1 MKTQYIIE
9 GISLSEAVLDLN
21 NRSVRQRVIAV
32 GESANKRRYGADVLI
47 KAAPLFEGVQTYAN
61 HPSPRELKE
70 RPERDVRNLTGWLS
84 GVTFEEGSVYATRHF
99 SKTQAGEDAWAIV
112 QDIIEGRAPATLIG
126 GSINAL
132 GTGHEELVEGRKV
145 VVVDSIDYVDSVDD
159 VTRPAAGGAFMP
171 LVAGDSDAMLSALF
185 ASLDYEEWLQTRPDF
200 TERLRRDYTTAR
212 QTEAVKTAIAEVNHL
227 RESLNEAQDN
237 LQKVEAERAA
247 AVADATRKA
256 RELMVVEA
264 LQGVKLPASWKEDL
278 RKSLVEADPDA
289 WAAII
294 EREQRKARASGAN
307 PRVSVTG
314 AGAQTDTAQRRVTE
328 SVAPRENEDVA
339 TWQRRIARINTRQ

>member
-9 GISLSEAVLDLN
+9 GISLSEAVLDVN

-32 GESANKRRYGADVLI
+32 GESANKRRYGADVLT

-84 GVTFEEGSVYATRHF
+84 GVTFENGGLYATRSF
-99 SKTQAGEDAWAIV
+99 SRTQAGEDAWAIV

-171 LVAGDSDAMLSALF
+171 LVAADGDAMLQALF
-185 ASLDYEEWLQTRPDF
+185 ASLDYEEWLQTRPEF
-200 TERLRRDYTTAR
+200 IERLRREYKAVR
-212 QTEAVKTAIAEVNHL
+212 QTEAVKAAEADATRL
-227 RESLNEAQDN
+227 REALAGAQAA
-237 LQKVEAERAA
+237 LKEAESARDTAL
-247 AVADATRKA
+247 AVATRKA

-264 LQGVKLPASWKEDL
+264 LQAVKIPATWKDDL
-278 RKSLVEADPDA
+278 RNQLVEADPQA

-294 EREQRKARASGAN
+294 EREQKKAKSGGVM
-307 PRVSVTG
+307 PRINVSG
-314 AGAQTDTAQRRVTE
+314 AGAQTDNGQRSVVE
-328 SVAPRENEDVA
+328 SIAPREHEDVEA
-339 TWQRRIARINTRQ
+339 WKRRIALIQKRQ